1 MDLIDRDLILVC
13 ISESQSNSQVIK
25 EANEIAQNEKAKL
38 IALYVSDRDKFQK
51 KKDNDYLQDNLSLA
65 ENMGAMV
72 EIIYDDDIAS
82 QIVNFAKLYKVK
94 KIVIGKNRND
104 FKLLSLNTSIY
115 DQVVKK
121 SDRIDIYAVPINDKV
136 KTYGF
141 KENKNISKDLLIA
154 FIILAI
160 STLIGYIFYDFGY
173 SDANIIMI
181 YILGVFFIAFVTY
194 DELVSFISSVICVL
208 AFNYCFTKPTLS
220 LSVSNPEYIIT
231 FLVLLIVSFLT
242 SKLASQIRKN
252 AKNSS
257 NMTYI
262 TKLLLETNQLL
273 QTKISKH
280 EIIETGCNQLSNL
293 LNRNI
298 VYYDIVDGEIQDPL
312 IFKDD
317 FRDADKEFLKE
328 LEIVK
333 WVFAKNKSAG
343 AGTEYLPDAKYLYYA
358 IRFNTSVYGV
368 IGIHLGKDRLDSVEN
383 KILLAI
389 LGDMSLALE
398 KEKILKDKNE
408 ANLRIKDEQL
418 KTNLLRSISHDLRTP
433 LTTIYG
439 NSDILLNN
447 SENLTETMK
456 LGLYRDIY
464 DDSQWLLNLIEN
476 LLSVTRVEEGK
487 SKLKI
492 EPQMVEEV
500 IEEALKHVSR
510 DKKNHNIT
518 VDIDDDYLMADMDV
532 RLIIQVIINLVDNA
546 IKYTF
551 EGSSI
556 NIRAYQDANKVI
568 IQVADNGKGI
578 EDTDKKKI
586 FQKFYSANNRIIDS
600 KRSIG
605 LGLYLCRIIVKA
617 HGGEIS
623 VTDNIPSGSVFTMV
637 LKASQ

>member
-38 IALYVSDRDKFQK
+38 IALYVSDRDKFQE

-160 STLIGYIFYDFGY
+160 STLIGYIFYNFGY

-181 YILGVFFIAFVTY
+181 YILGVFFIALVTY

-208 AFNYCFTKPTLS
+208 AFNYCFTQPTLS
-220 LSVSNPEYIIT
+220 LSVYNPEYIIT
-231 FLVLLIVSFLT
+231 FLVLLIVSSLT

-257 NMTYI
+257 NMIYI

-298 VYYDIVDGEIQDPL
+298 VYYDIVDGKIQDPL

-343 AGTEYLPDAKYLYYA
+343 PGTEYLPDAKYLYYA

-556 NIRAYQDANKVI
+556 NIRAFQDANKVI

-586 FQKFYSANNRIIDS
+586 FQKFYSANNTIIDS

-605 LGLYLCRIIVKA
+605 LGLYLCRIIVNA
-617 HGGEIS
+617 HGGDIS